1 MQELRKGKTGRIL
14 ENLTQYYVAAASIAP
29 HRVRNGID
37 PNGRI
42 ICGRLPVQTLQEC
55 RKRLAGRIAAKSWN
69 RNSRGMAEQLPQSD
83 PGLCSELAVWNPPAF
98 QVLVHVRVEIEFSR
112 IHEPQDR
119 QRGDRFADRRGLEKR
134 IWCNRGTTGPR
145 NAKS

>member
-1 MQELRKGKTGRIL
+1 MRYRSAGKRQIRSRLFKSAIHHADRRQHRILQELRKGKTGRIL

-29 HRVRNGID
+29 HRMRNGID

-42 ICGRLPVQTLQEC
+42 IRGKLPVQTLQEC

-83 PGLCSELAVWNPPAF
+83 LILCGELAVWNPPAF
-98 QVLVHVRVEIEFSR
+98 QVLVHV
-112 IHEPQDR
+112 
-119 QRGDRFADRRGLEKR
+119 
-134 IWCNRGTTGPR
+134 C
-145 NAKS
+145 